1 MGSYASLFSTCSN
14 RWVGSSGVIGGI
26 NLTLNG
32 TPTLTTDRFGLPR
45 CYDLNGSSQ
54 YLTATISQTIK
65 SICGWIN
72 PDSTTLEIIDL
83 DGGTHYISA
92 TAGTLS
98 TTGFSTPTIYVNGVS
113 TTTLGSG
120 SWQFI
125 TATTATGFSAS
136 SISIGKRSTSYG
148 DGKFG
153 EFALFTGALT
163 AAEVLGM
170 YQTITKK
177 PLQNPH
183 NLRAY
188 WGV

>member
-1 MGSYASLFSTCSN
+1 MGNYSSLFNTCSN
-14 RWVGSSGVIGGI
+14 FWIGSAGVIGGV

-32 TPTLTTDRFGLPR
+32 TPSPGTDRFGLSS
-45 CYDLNGSSQ
+45 CYDLNGTSQ
-54 YLTATISQTIK
+54 YLTASITQTIK

-72 PDSTTLEIIDL
+72 PDSTTLEVVDL

-92 TAGTLS
+92 NVGTLS
-98 TTGFSTPTIYVNGVS
+98 ATGFSTPTIYVNGVA
-113 TTTLGSG
+113 TTTLASG

-136 SISIGKRSTSYG
+136 SVSIGKRSTSYG

-163 AAEVLGM
+163 ASEVMGI
-170 YQTITKK
+170 YQVMLKK
-177 PLQNPH
+177 PIQNPH
-183 NLRAY
+183 NLRSY